1 MVLKDNGGLVKQYA
15 LVNVSKYNVVAT
27 ATTQKEVLKE
37 YKKLLRENDLIDPQ
51 VAKNDQLFDEITV
64 DDVQFVL
71 VDDETIVYI
80 RDGANNIYKQN
91 FSENE
96 SLITIRQGDMI
107 KVYYDEKSDITTIT
121 SFEKTIDYSDIN

>member
-1 MVLKDNGGLVKQYA
+1 M
-15 LVNVSKYNVVAT
+15 
-27 ATTQKEVLKE
+27 
-37 YKKLLRENDLIDPQ
+37 
-51 VAKNDQLFDEITV
+51 
-64 DDVQFVL
+64 QFVL